1 MIILKLVEPNDQRY
15 VQMAS
20 EILSQ
25 DLLEQLP
32 SLNVGEAVIIGPSI
46 KVPALVK
53 IDEFEGK
60 LEGTDPNVRK
70 EWEEAWKMKE
80 IEEEQRIS
88 YIQEIFLKEKE
99 KRVD

>member
-15 VQMAS
+15 VQQAS
-20 EILSQ
+20 EALSQ

-32 SLNVGEAVIIGPSI
+32 SLNIGEAVIIGPCI

-53 IDEFEGK
+53 IDEFKGK
-60 LEGTDPNVRK
+60 LVGTDPDVRK

-80 IEEEQRIS
+80 MEEEQRIA
-88 YIQEIFLKEKE
+88 YTQEIIIKERE
-99 KRVD
+99 KRLS